1 MTTEER
7 LLRLENAFATLAELA
22 AKSNERHDSAD
33 DRLDKLLTLAL
44 SADERL
50 SQQQAWINELGEAQ
64 ARLAQAQAELS
75 QAQARTE
82 AAMAETNERLNN
94 LINIV
99 ERFISEGR
107 NGKS

>member
-33 DRLDKLLTLAL
+33 DRLEKLLTLAL

-50 SQQQAWINELGEAQ
+50 SQQPTWVNELRVAQ
-64 ARLAQAQAELS
+64 TRLAQAQAKL
-75 QAQARTE
+75 AQA
-82 AAMAETNERLNN
+82 
-94 LINIV
+94 
-99 ERFISEGR
+99 
-107 NGKS
+107 